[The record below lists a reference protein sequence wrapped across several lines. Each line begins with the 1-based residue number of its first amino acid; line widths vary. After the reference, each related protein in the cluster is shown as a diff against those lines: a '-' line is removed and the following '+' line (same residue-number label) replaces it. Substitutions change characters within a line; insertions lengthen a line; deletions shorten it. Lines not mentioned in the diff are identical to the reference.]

1 MSSQPATPTTGKNK
15 GTAQPVTPEKPPQ
28 QKAIETV
35 KSLLDA
41 LKIGDPQYQV
51 YDYNDKSI
59 IADGPHNI
67 KLNLIQTVK
76 AYTES
81 VKQAIEAV
89 KTAIK
94 DDLATVFYDIQWA
107 NFPRQ
112 NIVATL
118 TPAKSPLSTSAIQS
132 QPSSQSN
139 QPIASA
145 SSSTSLTAPF
155 AQLNLSQATLASQAG
170 PSAPPQYAP
179 SVAPTQA
186 LSIVSQLSMSSQDVR
201 RALGKIKTGLDADI
215 SESEFRDIL
224 KKNPS
229 ILRLAK
235 RSAEEGLTGVRSLS
249 ELRNAMQELTTLNEI
264 QHSSYYT
271 VDGEK
276 PLRIKESRPV
286 PTQFQIV
293 SGNRSRKPVGL

>member
-76 AYTES
+76 AYTEP

-132 QPSSQSN
+132 QQPSPTL
-139 QPIASA
+139 QPIASTT
-145 SSSTSLTAPF
+145 SSTSLTAPF
-155 AQLNLSQATLASQAG
+155 AQMNLSQSTMASQPQAG
-170 PSAPPQYAP
+170 PSAPQYQPTITP
-179 SVAPTQA
+179 SLFSQ
-186 LSIVSQLSMSSQDVR
+186 VSMNSKDIKR
-201 RALGKIKTGLDADI
+201 TLGKVQSGLDVDL
-215 SESEFRDIL
+215 SESEFREIL
-224 KKNPS
+224 KKNPH
-229 ILRLAK
+229 IARLAR
-235 RSAEEGLTGVRSLS
+235 RSAEENFTTARSVVDM
-249 ELRNAMQELTTLNEI
+249 RTALNELVALDEI
-264 QHSSYYT
+264 QKATYYT
-271 VDGEK
+271 VDGEI
-276 PLRIKESRPV
+276 PLRIKQSRPIDIKN
-286 PTQFQIV
+286 QLV
-293 SGNRSRKPVGL
+293 SREWQRKPAGL